1 MDMDNGRSVLFVA
14 IVKVLA
20 SKRGG
25 LLTRAVS
32 YVLNRGSDSAEL

>member
-25 LLTRAVS
+25 LLTRAVAHL
-32 YVLNRGSDSAEL
+32 LNRGSDHSEL

>member
-25 LLTRAVS
+25 MLTRAVS
-32 YVLNRGSDSAEL
+32 YVLSRGADDTQL

>member
-20 SKRGG
+20 SKPGG

-32 YVLNRGSDSAEL
+32 YVLNRGSESSEL

>member
-20 SKRGG
+20 SKPGG

-32 YVLNRGSDSAEL
+32 YVLSRGSDNTEL

>member
-25 LLTRAVS
+25 MLTRAVS
-32 YVLNRGSDSAEL
+32 YVLSRGADDTGL

>member
-32 YVLNRGSDSAEL
+32 YVLSRGSDSSEL